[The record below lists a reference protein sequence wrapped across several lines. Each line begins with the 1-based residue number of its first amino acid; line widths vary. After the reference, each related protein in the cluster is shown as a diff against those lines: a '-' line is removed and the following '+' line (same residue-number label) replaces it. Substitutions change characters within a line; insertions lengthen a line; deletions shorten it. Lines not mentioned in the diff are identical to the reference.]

1 MDNFIPEMASCIA
14 SNLEPAEIKSL
25 GLVESLLEHDCKEL
39 VLSNFSDI
47 IDDKESKG
55 DFPSWRDFYFYLDH
69 IVNSKARFLEFKT
82 DEISKLDL
90 RVTKVTIYFHELYTF
105 FYPNVVP
112 LLKTLKE
119 GDIIKLLDCGNF
131 LIVER
136 EDKNLYLRYARQYN
150 PDEFGLRNVRI
161 HNFKPIYNFPIRYWD
176 INGLEIFNLFALNR
190 SQSKIERTKE
200 NNILVFSNNI
210 VFNNVKYSLIFK
222 TKTSRDNF
230 ELGMDIRF
238 RPINPGTQI
247 NKNLLSTMLVEAA

>member
-1 MDNFIPEMASCIA
+1 MDNFIPELASCIA
-14 SNLEPAEIKSL
+14 SHLDPHEIKSL
-25 GLVESLLEHDCKEL
+25 NLLDTLSERDCKEL

-55 DFPSWRDFYFYLDH
+55 NSPSWKDFYFYLDH

-82 DEISKLDL
+82 DDLSPIDL
-90 RVTKVTIYFHELYTF
+90 RVTKVVIQFNELYAF
-105 FYPNVVP
+105 FYPEKVP

-119 GDIIKLLDCGNF
+119 GDIIKLVDVGNF

-136 EDKNLYLRYARQYN
+136 GDKGLYLRYARQYD

-176 INGLEIFNLFALNR
+176 KEGYENFNLFSLNR
-190 SQSKIERTKE
+190 GQAKVEKTPEGVIS
-200 NNILVFSNNI
+200 L
-210 VFNNVKYSLIFK
+210 VFNNVKYGLIFK
-222 TKTSRDNF
+222 FDTSRDNF

-238 RPINPGTQI
+238 KPIVPSTKYS
-247 NKNLLSTMLVEAA
+247 KNLLSTMLVEAA

>member
-1 MDNFIPEMASCIA
+1 MDNFIPGIASCIT

-69 IVNSKARFLEFKT
+69 IVNSRARFLEFKT
-82 DEISKLDL
+82 DEISPIDL

-119 GDIIKLLDCGNF
+119 GDIIKLVDCGNF
-131 LIVER
+131 LIVEK

-161 HNFKPIYNFPIRYWD
+161 HNFKPIYNFPTRYWD
-176 INGLEIFNLFALNR
+176 IKGLENFNLFSLNR
-190 SQSKIERTKE
+190 GWSKLEKIPRGV
-200 NNILVFSNNI
+200 ISL
-210 VFNNVKYSLIFK
+210 VFNNVRYRLIFK
-222 TKTSRDNF
+222 FDTSRDNF

-238 RPINPGTQI
+238 KPVIPSVGYS
-247 NKNLLSTMLVEAA
+247 KNLLSTMLIEAA